1 MEVPYASPKAQSPNV
16 NRVGGPMQNSS
27 QNEGGIKLS
36 ISLGQ
41 KTPQIIHNTAAHK
54 GPFYLVVKQDVK
66 DFEPPEGTVTGA
78 TNLMASNGLKNTYE
92 KLTTKKMKDTLSS
105 FLPQLP
111 GVIDTPGSQDNS
123 SLRGLIEKPP
133 VCGKELHSLTPLQL
147 AGFRLHPGP
156 LPEQY
161 RYSMQVQTKRR
172 RKHKKNRHKGS
183 ETPATDG
190 NEPGSSRN
198 DSEEREK
205 RKEKKHKKHEKD
217 KDAEERKKKKKEKKK
232 KRSKEDKDM

>member
-1 MEVPYASPKAQSPNV
+1 
-16 NRVGGPMQNSS
+16 
-27 QNEGGIKLS
+27 
-36 ISLGQ
+36 
-41 KTPQIIHNTAAHK
+41 
-54 GPFYLVVKQDVK
+54 
-66 DFEPPEGTVTGA
+66 
-78 TNLMASNGLKNTYE
+78 MASKGLESTYV

-111 GVIDTPGSQDNS
+111 GVI
-123 SLRGLIEKPP
+123 EKPP
-133 VCGKELHSLTPLQL
+133 VGGKELHSLTPLQL

-161 RYSMQVQTKRR
+161 RYSMQVQTKRG

-217 KDAEERKKKKKEKKK
+217 KDAEERKKKTK
-232 KRSKEDKDM
+232 MQ

>member
-1 MEVPYASPKAQSPNV
+1 MKPNPLP
-16 NRVGGPMQNSS
+16 RS
-27 QNEGGIKLS
+27 EI
-36 ISLGQ
+36 
-41 KTPQIIHNTAAHK
+41 
-54 GPFYLVVKQDVK
+54 
-66 DFEPPEGTVTGA
+66 TGA
-78 TNLMASNGLKNTYE
+78 TNLMASKGLEHSYV
-92 KLTTKKMKDTLSS
+92 KLTTKKMKDSLSS
-105 FLPQLP
+105 FLPNLP
-111 GVIDTPGSQDNS
+111 GVVDTPGSQDNS

-133 VCGKELHSLTPLQL
+133 VVGKELHQL
-147 AGFRLHPGP
+147 SYVQMAGFRLHPGP

-161 RYSMQVQTKRR
+161 RFSMQVQTKRR

-217 KDAEERKKKKKEKKK
+217 KDAEERKKKKKE
-232 KRSKEDKDM
+232 